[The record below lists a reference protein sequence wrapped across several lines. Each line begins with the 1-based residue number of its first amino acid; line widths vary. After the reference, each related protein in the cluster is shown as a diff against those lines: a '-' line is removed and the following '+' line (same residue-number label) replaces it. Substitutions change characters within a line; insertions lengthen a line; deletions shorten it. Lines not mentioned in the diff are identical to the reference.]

1 MATETFP
8 HSSFGGGIVRVEV
21 DINTANWK
29 AVKMRCVNDSAH
41 AASAT
46 ILEGGAPVFEASAPA
61 NATTIWNVAGVQL
74 GWDSVDGGIMMGNFV
89 MQAQWPSGA

>member
-8 HSSFGGGIVRVEV
+8 HSSFGGGAVQVEV

-29 AVKMRCVNDSAH
+29 VVKMRCVNNSIYGAR
-41 AASAT
+41 AT
-46 ILEGGAPVFEASAPA
+46 ILESGVPVFEASAPA
-61 NATTIWNVAGVQL
+61 NATTVWNVAGVQL
-74 GWDSVDGGIMMGNFV
+74 AWDSVDGGIVMGNFV